1 MGDVLEFGG
10 KRDANGARVR
20 VKRRSLK
27 QVSADNKR
35 LLGELDRLNVE
46 LSKMGKAR
54 DRYIRFLGIL
64 AARDAQAN
72 GRCVVTLE
80 EIRGWAE
87 GDGVDFEINKEAKRI
102 VLHPHVTP
110 KAVPDSDGDIAEE
123 VPDERK

>member
-1 MGDVLEFGG
+1 MGDVLQFGG
-10 KRDANGARVR
+10 KRDRNGVAVR
-20 VKRRSLK
+20 PKRRSLK

-54 DRYIRFLGIL
+54 DRYIRFVGIL
-64 AARDAQAN
+64 AARDAKAN
-72 GRCVVTLE
+72 GRCAVTLE

-87 GDGVDFEINKEAKRI
+87 GDGVDFEIDEEAGRI
-102 VLHPHVTP
+102 VVHPRMAP
-110 KAVPDSDGDIAEE
+110 KE